1 MFLVEVA
8 GLVADVDFES
18 EKFRWMGA
26 FRFDVQVSKLFLWQI
41 TFATKYIDV
50 VCSCSFVRLPYY
62 GYNDLNSSEHLY
74 L

>member
-26 FRFDVQVSKLFLWQI
+26 FRFDVQVS
-41 TFATKYIDV
+41 
-50 VCSCSFVRLPYY
+50 
-62 GYNDLNSSEHLY
+62 
-74 L
+74 